1 MAAFTPA
8 FRKALDA
15 WTAAI
20 QDASEPMEL
29 GMSQM
34 RQAYR
39 PYILHDPGRIKI
51 WDDDKL
57 DIEPDAVRPRP
68 KRVDMRGFGEVEL

>member
-8 FRKALDA
+8 FLQAL
-15 WTAAI
+15 
-20 QDASEPMEL
+20 SEL
-29 GMSQM
+29 GTSIQG
-34 RQAYR
+34 
-39 PYILHDPGRIKI
+39 PITL

-57 DIEPDAVRPRP
+57 DIEPDAVRPQP